1 MSERSERTSVQ
12 AEPALLAALGRSTR
26 RPGRKDGRP

>member
-12 AEPALLAALGRSTR
+12 AEPAFLAALGRST
-26 RPGRKDGRP
+26 GRLDREGEAP